1 MGGAKQVTPQ
11 NTFNL
16 ANEKDDEDI
25 VNVSIE
31 DEVEEKWLYYN
42 RKHNFTNSSKV
53 KFLSSDSLG
62 GGGNSIFSRPV
73 QVLVASCSIHQSPN

>member
-1 MGGAKQVTPQ
+1 MTPQ

-31 DEVEEKWLYYN
+31 DEVEEDRALAQVGRSKN
-42 RKHNFTNSSKV
+42 R
-53 KFLSSDSLG
+53 
-62 GGGNSIFSRPV
+62 
-73 QVLVASCSIHQSPN
+73 